1 MGKKF
6 DIQDMIVYVSD
17 SINSKKNG
25 GSSTSGFEFLQFLRM
40 RYSEVVLITSDPISE
55 NELGSEFY
63 NNKLSQINDINII
76 KRKLTIFNFTLRSL
90 LRPIYYI
97 FKDFR
102 KKKSIDI
109 SKYYSEGADNIL
121 FINSWSPLFSS
132 EIVKNSD
139 KFKTVCIVRGS
150 PESFIYQSFEVDKKE
165 AVQNAADY
173 LEQFDKLIYVSE
185 NGLRDWSKILKNN
198 IESYYLPNSINEYEI
213 MRVLNYTKNELVNKL
228 DLNSNYYN
236 IVIVG
241 SVQKRKAQDIL
252 LKVTKDFLRIKPNLR
267 FHIVGVVS
275 KAWGGDEIYNEVINS
290 DYADKFVF
298 HGHSDEVVM
307 YMQAADLLIFTSH
320 AEAFPRT
327 VAEYMALGK
336 PILAAD
342 VSGVSE
348 MIKDGENGYL
358 YNSLDPSTLVEAF
371 KKMESN
377 DIEKNRLAK
386 NAYETYW
393 NVFSKKIHISK
404 AIEVFKKI
412 SYE

>member
-1 MGKKF
+1 
-6 DIQDMIVYVSD
+6 MIIYISD

-25 GSSTSGFEFLQFLRM
+25 GSSTSGFEFLQFLRIQ
-40 RYSEVVLITSDPISE
+40 YKDVVLITSDYISNE
-55 NELGSEFY
+55 ELGIEFY
-63 NNKLSQINDINII
+63 EMNLNKVSAVNII
-76 KRKLTIFNFTLRSL
+76 RRKVPILDFSIRSL
-90 LRPIYYI
+90 IRPLYYFI
-97 FKDFR
+97 KDLGKNF
-102 KKKSIDI
+102 SVDLN
-109 SKYYSEGADNIL
+109 KYYTNGGENIL
-121 FINSWSPLFSS
+121 YINSWSAINTPST
-132 EIVKNSD
+132 IKNAD
-139 KFKTVCIVRGS
+139 KFKKVCIVRGS
-150 PESFIYQSFEVDKKE
+150 PESFIYQSFEVDKDE
-165 AVQNAADY
+165 AVQNAANY

-185 NGLRDWSKILKNN
+185 KGLNDWSKILKNK
-198 IESYYLPNSINEYEI
+198 IDSYYLPNSINEYEI
-213 MRVLNYTKNELVNKL
+213 NKVKQIPPEDAAL
-228 DLNSNYYN
+228 KLGFDKSHYN

-371 KKMESN
+371 KKMGSN

-412 SYE
+412 SNE

>member
-1 MGKKF
+1 
-6 DIQDMIVYVSD
+6 
-17 SINSKKNG
+17 
-25 GSSTSGFEFLQFLRM
+25 
-40 RYSEVVLITSDPISE
+40 
-55 NELGSEFY
+55 
-63 NNKLSQINDINII
+63 
-76 KRKLTIFNFTLRSL
+76 
-90 LRPIYYI
+90 
-97 FKDFR
+97 
-102 KKKSIDI
+102 
-109 SKYYSEGADNIL
+109 
-121 FINSWSPLFSS
+121 
-132 EIVKNSD
+132 
-139 KFKTVCIVRGS
+139 
-150 PESFIYQSFEVDKKE
+150 
-165 AVQNAADY
+165 
-173 LEQFDKLIYVSE
+173 LIYVSE

-228 DLNSNYYN
+228 DLNSDYYN

-252 LKVTKDFLRIKPNLR
+252 LKVTKDFLLIKPNLS

-412 SYE
+412 SNE